1 MLYHVIILHFIK
13 FYYILSRISLLFS
26 QLSIENHIQLVR
38 ILLFIRIVI
47 VLTRARIDNI
57 VCMPCLSLKLYLIN
71 EFSFLISV
79 LLHII
84 I

>member
-1 MLYHVIILHFIK
+1 MLYHVIILHFIEL
-13 FYYILSRISLLFS
+13 YYILSRILLLFS

-47 VLTRARIDNI
+47 ILTRARIDNI
-57 VCMPCLSLKLYLIN
+57 ICRPCLSLKLCLIN
-71 EFSFLISV
+71 EFSFLIFI